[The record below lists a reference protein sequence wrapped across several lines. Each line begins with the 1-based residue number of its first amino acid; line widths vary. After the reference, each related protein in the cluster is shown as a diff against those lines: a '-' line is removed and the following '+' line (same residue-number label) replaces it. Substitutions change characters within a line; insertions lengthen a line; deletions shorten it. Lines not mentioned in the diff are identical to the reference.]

1 MHGVEAEAGIV
12 ARVELAHALDSRVGL
27 EIYVVGDIEKSLL
40 HFGIVKNILAEYFDL
55 ALVGS
60 VDSGDRLEKRCFARA
75 VVADKPVY

>member
-40 HFGIVKNILAEYFDL
+40 NFCVVKNILAEYFDL

-60 VDSGDRLEKRCFARA
+60 VDSGDRLEKRRFARA
-75 VVADKPVY
+75 VVADKPLY

>member
-1 MHGVEAEAGIV
+1 MHGFKAEAGIV
-12 ARVELAHALDSRVGL
+12 ARVELAHALYCRVGL
-27 EIYVVGDIEKSLL
+27 EIEVIGDIEKSLL
-40 HFGIVKNILAEYFDL
+40 HFCVVKNILAEYFDL

>member
-27 EIYVVGDIEKSLL
+27 EIEVIGDIEESLL
-40 HFGIVKNILAEYFDL
+40 NFCVVKNILAEYFDL

-60 VDSGDRLEKRCFARA
+60 VDSGDRLEKSRFTRA